1 MKRNVETL
9 KIKTLTNMT
18 TTIGVRTTPMK
29 CPVKNSSKSLFKPA
43 IKITLKMIK
52 MKTWQATS
60 VTRIIMAWN
69 INN

>member
-1 MKRNVETL
+1 MKRNVGTL

-29 CPVKNSSKSLFKPA
+29 CPVKNSSKNLFKPA

-52 MKTWQATS
+52 MITW
-60 VTRIIMAWN
+60 
-69 INN
+69 